1 MKWLEMDK
9 IQKISQVQRLA
20 SRGFS
25 ATEIALHFEGASRSA
40 VIGLASRNKI
50 VLRGGNS
57 TKSSK
62 VVAAN
67 DSAHK
72 PKAQAQRPAAK
83 AKKSPAKVTRI
94 VKPAKK
100 AGSAPVATTKVCEVL
115 EFKAPER
122 KPIALLDLVSTS
134 CRWPLFFDPK
144 GLRDDELIF
153 CPSESVGTAP
163 YCADHVKMAY
173 QQVSE
178 RRKLTGEN
186 QAPAPRKRKPF
197 IRGVS

>member
-100 AGSAPVATTKVCEVL
+100 TDSVPVATTKVCEVL

-122 KPIALLDLVSTS
+122 KPVMLLDLKNTS
-134 CRWPLFFDPK
+134 CRWPMFFDAK
-144 GLRDDELIF
+144 GLRDEELLF
-153 CPSESVGTAP
+153 CGCRREEGSS
-163 YCADHVKMAY
+163 YCSKHRKITSDGFVRMKPLADS
-173 QQVSE
+173 Q
-178 RRKLTGEN
+178 
-186 QAPAPRKRKPF
+186 PRPTHKRKIF
-197 IRGVS
+197 IRGVT